1 MQRRI
6 FLRLVAQGAVLSS
19 CGTMAS
25 QQVAPTIP
33 HGLKGAVA
41 GADDVLIIGAGMAGL
56 AAAQALKVAG
66 KTVRI
71 IEARQRVGGRV
82 WSWRN
87 WGAPIELV
95 PIGSKQLLATRLPRS
110 LNKPI

>member
-1 MQRRI
+1 
-6 FLRLVAQGAVLSS
+6 
-19 CGTMAS
+19 MAS
-25 QQVAPTIP
+25 QQVVPTLP

-56 AAAQALKVAG
+56 AAAQSLLAAG

-71 IEARQRVGGRV
+71 LEARQRVGGRV

-87 WGAPIELV
+87 WGAPIELGANW
-95 PIGSKQLLATRLPRS
+95 IE
-110 LNKPI
+110 